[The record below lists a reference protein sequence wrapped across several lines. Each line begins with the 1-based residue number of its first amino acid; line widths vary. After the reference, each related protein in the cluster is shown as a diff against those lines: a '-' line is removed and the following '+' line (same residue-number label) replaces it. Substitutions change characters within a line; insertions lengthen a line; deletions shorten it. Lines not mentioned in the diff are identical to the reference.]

1 MFKREGKKTVKSDPK
16 DWGRVVYKNDDAL
29 KWSRDHR
36 LRGGRILLFIYLAIF
51 IPMFILDI
59 LFFTRAGMQPWT
71 MSLLL
76 IPSLFIFVQLYTNS
90 IHRKADQLPVVYEQ
104 GILHSNAISFF
115 LIRIF
120 MPYTELKYIVRKKE
134 WVMLYPRGMRG
145 KYAFRIEEL
154 GEKGYE
160 ILMGLFDGTYSDEG
174 PPKLNVH
181 TEGGP
186 IESHEYGE

>member
-1 MFKREGKKTVKSDPK
+1 MFKLEGKRAKKSDPK
-16 DWGRVVYKNDDAL
+16 DWGRVVYKNYEAL
-29 KWSRDHR
+29 KWSQDHR
-36 LRGGRILLFIYLAIF
+36 LRGGRILLAIF
-51 IPMFILDI
+51 LAFFIPVIIIEIRIVVDVGFHPAFLMMLSLPLIILG
-59 LFFTRAGMQPWT
+59 TRIYIYQIGKK
-71 MSLLL
+71 
-76 IPSLFIFVQLYTNS
+76 V
-90 IHRKADQLPVVYEQ
+90 DQLPVIFEQ
-104 GILHSNAISFF
+104 GILYSAVPGVYIV
-115 LIRIF
+115 RIF

-174 PPKLNVH
+174 PPKLNVY